1 MQIRDIC
8 MRQVHLYGACLALS
22 LLKINDRWARKD
34 SKRKTIIVYSLNDQ
48 SLHYAITNTEGLV
61 EFYYPEIAANKQTDF
76 SYFYKNNTLKFCTK
90 DAEYAITD
98 TPGNLG
104 ISITTKGKTYRWKGN
119 TEVRTNRLAALLKK
133 TYNNVTKIR

>member
-8 MRQVHLYGACLALS
+8 MRQVHLYGACLALF

-34 SKRKTIIVYSLNDQ
+34 CKRKTIIVYSLNDQ

-76 SYFYKNNTLKFCTK
+76 SYFYKNNTLKFRTK

-98 TPGNLG
+98 TPGNPG
-104 ISITTKGKTYRWKGN
+104 ISITTKGDLCTINQSVLPLILLYIR
-119 TEVRTNRLAALLKK
+119 VLFRILAL
-133 TYNNVTKIR
+133 

>member
-1 MQIRDIC
+1 MVETNSTTIK
-8 MRQVHLYGACLALS
+8 LYDD
-22 LLKINDRWARKD
+22 NVTEVFTFYVD
-34 SKRKTIIVYSLNDQ
+34 SKMKTIILYSLDDQ
-48 SLHYAITNTEGLV
+48 TLHYAITNVEGLV
-61 EFYYPEIAANKQTDF
+61 EFYYPKIAANKHTDF
-76 SYFYKNNTLKFCTK
+76 SYFYKNNTLKFRTK

-119 TEVRTNRLAALLKK
+119 TEVREGSLAALLKK

>member
-1 MQIRDIC
+1 MPIRDIC

-76 SYFYKNNTLKFCTK
+76 SYFYKNNTLKFLTK
-90 DAEYAITD
+90 DAGYAITD

-119 TEVRTNRLAALLKK
+119 TEVLTSRLAALLKK

>member
-1 MQIRDIC
+1 MPIHDIC
-8 MRQVHLYGACLALS
+8 MRQAHLYGAWLALF

-76 SYFYKNNTLKFCTK
+76 SYFYKNNTLKFRTK

-104 ISITTKGKTYRWKGN
+104 ISITTKGKTYRWKGS
-119 TEVRTNRLAALLKK
+119 TEVRTSRLAALLKK

>member
-1 MQIRDIC
+1 MFHTETNADTR
-8 MRQVHLYGACLALS
+8 HLYAIGAPLWRLS
-22 LLKINDRWARKD
+22 CAIFTKINDRWARKD

-76 SYFYKNNTLKFCTK
+76 SYFSKSNTLKFRTK

-104 ISITTKGKTYRWKGN
+104 ISITTKDT
-119 TEVRTNRLAALLKK
+119 VL
-133 TYNNVTKIR
+133 

>member
-1 MQIRDIC
+1 MPIRDIC
-8 MRQVHLYGACLALS
+8 MRQAHLYGAWLELF
-22 LLKINDRWARKD
+22 LLKIDDRWPRKD

-76 SYFYKNNTLKFCTK
+76 SYFYKNNTLKFRTK

>member
-1 MQIRDIC
+1 M
-8 MRQVHLYGACLALS
+8 
-22 LLKINDRWARKD
+22 
-34 SKRKTIIVYSLNDQ
+34 
-48 SLHYAITNTEGLV
+48 V

-76 SYFYKNNTLKFCTK
+76 SSFYKNNTLKFRTK

-119 TEVRTNRLAALLKK
+119 TEVRTSRLAALLKK
-133 TYNNVTKIR
+133 TYNNITKIR